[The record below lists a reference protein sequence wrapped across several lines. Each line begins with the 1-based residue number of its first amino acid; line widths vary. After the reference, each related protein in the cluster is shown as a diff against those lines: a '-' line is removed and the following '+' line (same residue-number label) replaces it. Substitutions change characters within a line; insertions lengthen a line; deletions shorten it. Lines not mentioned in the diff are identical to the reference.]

1 MELGDLST
9 GGIYRERVCVWVFD
23 TESVFDGSSAKMY
36 FTTKAT
42 QRPHKGHTSFNKRL
56 KKDQTKAKES

>member
-1 MELGDLST
+1 MELGNLST
-9 GGIYRERVCVWVFD
+9 CGIYRERFYVWVFN
-23 TESVFDGSSAKMY
+23 TEGVFDGSSAKMY

-42 QRPHKGHTSFNKRL
+42 QRPHKGHTKFNKRL